1 MRPILSALL
10 RNKTSTFLV
19 ALQIAVTLAVV
30 INSLFIIVQRVE
42 KMSRDPGIDVDNIIA
57 VYVRGFGENFNR
69 ASSIDRDLDLLRQ
82 MPGVIDATVSNHIPL
97 SGSGSGT
104 GLRTVPDETIESVGV
119 GRYRMDDHW
128 LNTLGVDLASGRNF
142 YPEEISHIS
151 PDVDPPAPPSVLITQ
166 EMADELFPD
175 GNALGQMVYWGS
187 MESSTVI
194 GIIRQMHG
202 SWVGWDGLGRVVIQP
217 GKDNH
222 TTNKYMI
229 RTEPGRRDELI
240 PQIEK
245 QLGELDRQRVVKKVR
260 SMEEMAARSYRRD
273 RGMAIILATVIG
285 LLIGITLLVIVG
297 LASFH
302 VSQRTRQIGTRRAL
316 GARKADIVR
325 QFLIENWLV
334 STGGA
339 LLGSI
344 MTVGLAMWLET
355 SFSLARLDWRYLPV
369 GIAILW
375 IVGTLAAWAPAR
387 RAAAVPPAVAT
398 RSV

>member
-339 LLGSI
+339 LLGGI

>member
-194 GIIRQMHG
+194 GIIHQMHG

-339 LLGSI
+339 LLGGI

-369 GIAILW
+369 GIVILW

>member
-142 YPEEISHIS
+142 YPEEIGHIS

-339 LLGSI
+339 LLGGI

-387 RAAAVPPAVAT
+387 RAAAVAPAVAT

>member
-194 GIIRQMHG
+194 GIIHQMHG

-339 LLGSI
+339 LLGGI

-387 RAAAVPPAVAT
+387 RAAAVAPAVAT